1 MLPLLGILA
10 ATTGLAGC
18 QPRESAPAF
27 SNVEVA
33 EMQALLQSRD
43 FTPGSVTL
51 IKSELRNTDPRN
63 YRLVLPVF
71 GPADA
76 TGRRAIVSSE
86 TIGKLP
92 VTEVRRVASARRL
105 EYKENANAQAIIFQN
120 AEQGGNPGGGSPGGG
135 SPAGG
140 GQGGCEQD
148 HSTPAHGEDI
158 AARVENILRNI
169 NQSKYIFL
177 Y

>member
-1 MLPLLGILA
+1 MTMRPIASIPAILLVA
-10 ATTGLAGC
+10 PMLAGC
-18 QPRESAPAF
+18 QARTNPPAF
-27 SNVEVA
+27 TQDEVA
-33 EMQALLQSRD
+33 QMQELLRSRE

-51 IKSELRNTDPRN
+51 IRMELGRTDSRN
-63 YRLVLPVF
+63 YRFVLPVF
-71 GPADA
+71 GPQAN
-76 TGRRAIVSSE
+76 GRQAIVGSQ

-92 VTEVRRVASARRL
+92 VTEVRRLASARKL
-105 EYKENANAQAIIFQN
+105 EYNENSNAQAIIFQN
-120 AEQGGNPGGGSPGGG
+120 AEQGGAPGGGG
-135 SPAGG
+135 
-140 GQGGCEQD
+140 GGCESD